1 MSEMPPI
8 NQKMFSPISP
18 YTIQK
23 ECHQKQT
30 DANKTEEDEHDNEN
44 DKGIKGI
51 RSDKAVCTKGET
63 NHNTNSTREDRKAP
77 QGSHLDDSYDYDGTT
92 IYLLFHHFSI
102 LFLNPPFCTTSLIFF
117 FLVDCYNFIPF

>member
-44 DKGIKGI
+44 NEGIEGI
-51 RSDKAVCTKGET
+51 TSDKAVCTKGET
-63 NHNTNSTREDRKAP
+63 NRNTNSIREDRKAP

-92 IYLLFHHFSI
+92 IYLLFHHFFHSFPESPLLHNI
-102 LFLNPPFCTTSLIFF
+102 SKLFF
-117 FLVDCYNFIPF
+117 FG